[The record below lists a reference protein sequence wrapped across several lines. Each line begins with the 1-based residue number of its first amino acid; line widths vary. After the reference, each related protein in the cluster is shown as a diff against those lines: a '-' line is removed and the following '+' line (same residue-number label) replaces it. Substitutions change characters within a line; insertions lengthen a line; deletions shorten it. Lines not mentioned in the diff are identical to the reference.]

1 MLIVGCLNLEKNY
14 FAVVN
19 MNEGFL
25 LFKLFRPIGYIAYYK
40 MWPSNILVNL

>member
-1 MLIVGCLNLEKNY
+1 MLIIGCLNLEKND

-25 LFKLFRPIGYIAYYK
+25 LFKLFRPVGYIAYYK
-40 MWPSNILVNL
+40 MWASTYG